1 MSVTRDSRDGA
12 RHGARKHDVFEQI
25 RSTSRRLTLRRS
37 VHSTMMLGRGS
48 IRAVSQ
54 RTSAGIEA
62 QRTLS
67 TIPRRRG
74 ETVRSVAMFREL
86 VNDFVAQRKA
96 DLERQQNAS
105 TEMIKR
111 QYAAAAAAE
120 PPQNKEYYLE
130 EMERLA
136 TPRQY
141 TSAAT
146 TEPPPRPK
154 NTRYYLE
161 EAERLARTAARN
173 RGGGAPP
180 RPRTASAN
188 LAAATRKFS
197 SSAPNKP
204 PPMLNVLLYTY
215 VDDMATKRKPFREGH
230 LAHAKK
236 AEDAGAAILGGAFAN
251 PIDGA
256 IIVFNADEDY
266 IKSFVEMDPY
276 VASGLVSKWEI
287 KAWTPVV
294 GSLME
299 GLREKL

>member
-1 MSVTRDSRDGA
+1 
-12 RHGARKHDVFEQI
+12 
-25 RSTSRRLTLRRS
+25 
-37 VHSTMMLGRGS
+37 MMLGRGS

-74 ETVRSVAMFREL
+74 ETVRSVAMFREV

-111 QYAAAAAAE
+111 QYAAAAAAD

-141 TSAAT
+141 TSAAA

>member
-1 MSVTRDSRDGA
+1 MTGA
-12 RHGARKHDVFEQI
+12 RHGARKHDVFNGSV
-25 RSTSRRLTLRRS
+25 RLRVALTLRRS

-74 ETVRSVAMFREL
+74 ETVRSVAMFREV

-136 TPRQY
+136 EPPRQY

-146 TEPPPRPK
+146 TDRAPTTQEHK
-154 NTRYYLE
+154 ILS
-161 EAERLARTAARN
+161 
-173 RGGGAPP
+173 RGGGAP
-180 RPRTASAN
+180 RQNRRQKSRRRSAAKTSN
-188 LAAATRKFS
+188 RI
-197 SSAPNKP
+197 
-204 PPMLNVLLYTY
+204 
-215 VDDMATKRKPFREGH
+215 RKPRRR
-230 LAHAKK
+230 
-236 AEDAGAAILGGAFAN
+236 DSQI
-251 PIDGA
+251 
-256 IIVFNADEDY
+256 
-266 IKSFVEMDPY
+266 
-276 VASGLVSKWEI
+276 
-287 KAWTPVV
+287 
-294 GSLME
+294 
-299 GLREKL
+299 